1 MKNQVHSP
9 QSTVDSQKSRGS
21 LRALC
26 ISAASALLFG
36 FLAAPAQAQTYAI
49 RGATIHTMAGE
60 PIRNGT
66 VVISNGK
73 ITAVGANV
81 SVPGGAQVINASGL
95 HIYPGL
101 MDAVSQLGLVE
112 VGQGAPGTVD
122 LNELGD
128 FNPHIMAASAVHP
141 PSELIPV
148 ARANGITHTLSVPGG
163 GVISGQ
169 GALMHLSGWVMD
181 EMAIRR
187 SGALVIQ
194 WPTLSAGGGF
204 GGFGGGG
211 GFRRRP
217 FNEIKQEYDRRVQ
230 ELADWLDRA
239 RHYQQALEKGA
250 KANFERDLKL
260 EALLPYVQG
269 KLPVLINANGHREIK
284 AAVEFC
290 EKQKLRMILGRG
302 REAPRVAELLKEK
315 NIPVILGAAHQL
327 PAAEDEPYDQPFSI
341 AGQLH
346 KAGVRVAVATFD
358 SSDSRTLP
366 YEAANYV
373 PFGFPHDEAL
383 RAITINPA
391 QFFGIADQLGTIE
404 VGKLGNLIVTTGDP
418 LEFTTQVRYLF
429 IAGKL
434 TSTDNKHQQLY
445 EKYLARP

>member
-1 MKNQVHSP
+1 
-9 QSTVDSQKSRGS
+9 
-21 LRALC
+21 
-26 ISAASALLFG
+26 
-36 FLAAPAQAQTYAI
+36 
-49 RGATIHTMAGE
+49 
-60 PIRNGT
+60 
-66 VVISNGK
+66 
-73 ITAVGANV
+73 
-81 SVPGGAQVINASGL
+81 
-95 HIYPGL
+95 
-101 MDAVSQLGLVE
+101 
-112 VGQGAPGTVD
+112 
-122 LNELGD
+122 
-128 FNPHIMAASAVHP
+128 
-141 PSELIPV
+141 
-148 ARANGITHTLSVPGG
+148 
-163 GVISGQ
+163 
-169 GALMHLSGWVMD
+169 MHLSGWVMD

-211 GFRRRP
+211 FRRRP

-239 RHYQQALEKGA
+239 RHYQQAMEKGA

-284 AAVEFC
+284 DAVEFC
-290 EKQKLRMILGRG
+290 EKQKLQMILGRG

-315 NIPVILGAAHQL
+315 NIPVILGAALAL
-327 PAAEDEPYDQPFSI
+327 PASEDEPYDQPFSI

-373 PFGFPHDEAL
+373 PFGLPHDEAL

-445 EKYLARP
+445 ERYLARP

>member
-1 MKNQVHSP
+1 VFF
-9 QSTVDSQKSRGS
+9 V
-21 LRALC
+21 LIFCLFAV
-26 ISAASALLFG
+26 SAS
-36 FLAAPAQAQTYAI
+36 AQTYAI

-73 ITAVGANV
+73 ITAVGANI
-81 SVPGGAQVINASGL
+81 SIPGGAQVINASGL
-95 HIYPGL
+95 HVYPGL
-101 MDAVSQLGLVE
+101 MDSVSQLGLVE

-122 LNELGD
+122 TTELGD
-128 FNPHIMAASAVHP
+128 WNPQVMAASAVHP

-148 ARANGITHTLSVPGG
+148 ARANGITHTLAVPGG

-194 WPTLSAGGGF
+194 WPTLSADGGF

-250 KANFERDLKL
+250 QANFERDLKL

-284 AAVEFC
+284 DAVEFC
-290 EKQKLRMILGRG
+290 EKQKLQMILGRG
-302 REAPRVAELLKEK
+302 REAPRVADLLKEK

-346 KAGVRVAVATFD
+346 KAGVRIAVATFD

-373 PFGFPHDEAL
+373 PFGLPHDEAL
-383 RAITINPA
+383 RAISINPA

-418 LEFTTQVRYLF
+418 LDFTTQVRFLF
-429 IAGKL
+429 INGKL